1 MDENCIAL
9 FALSNLYL
17 EIWHAL
23 CQAKARLISTFTS
36 WPINL
41 TVFAVATDVC

>member
-9 FALSNLYL
+9 FLSNLYL

-23 CQAKARLISTFTS
+23 CQAKARLINTFTS